1 LKRPFGFLSEFS
13 WWGLSKT
20 KMSALLERDL
30 VGDEVTNLSDA
41 VFDPA
46 AYFERWLADVAAA
59 ASQPA
64 AELPFPFD
72 ELDQDIYVESRIGSN
87 CELIFEG
94 VLHFDGYSLGNV
106 ISPGGTLVLSSR
118 GRIEA
123 DIDVGTAII
132 DGAVTGDIKASDR
145 VVLERDARVKGQ
157 IFTRVLSMHL
167 GAILDGDCL
176 LTNAESE
183 VSLLDSSRTVQVE
196 EPGLA
201 AEMSL
206 LAADEPREEL
216 EEFLL
221 SA

>member
-1 LKRPFGFLSEFS
+1 
-13 WWGLSKT
+13 
-20 KMSALLERDL
+20 MSALLERDL
-30 VGDEVTNLSDA
+30 LGDDVTDLSD

-46 AYFERWLADVAAA
+46 AYFDRWLADIAAA
-59 ASQPA
+59 ANQPA
-64 AELPFPFD
+64 AELPYPND
-72 ELDQDIYVESRIGSN
+72 ESDQDIYVESRIGSN

-106 ISPGGTLVLSSR
+106 MSPGGTLVLTKR

-132 DGAVTGDIKASDR
+132 DGAVTGDIKASER
-145 VVLERDARVKGQ
+145 VILERDARVKGQ
-157 IFTRVLSMHL
+157 IFTRTLSMHL

-176 LTNAESE
+176 LSSAESD
-183 VSLLDSSRTVQVE
+183 VHLLHSSRTVQVE
-196 EPGLA
+196 DLGLA
-201 AEMSL
+201 ADMSL
-206 LAADEPREEL
+206 LPADEPQEEL